1 MTKLFIKI
9 IIFFLALSLIMLGLV
24 WLAITILIFVLIY
37 KIALSNIFLLQYTI
51 LQKIVKGIF
60 LFIFF
65 LSATICVKLL
75 AFDIYKIPSSS
86 MENLLYP
93 GDVIVV
99 NKLKY
104 GPKLPRSPFEIP
116 WVNLAFY
123 MNKNTRA
130 RMKEIW
136 WDYSRW
142 DGTAAIKQ
150 GDVFVFSL
158 NTSLTFF
165 VVKRC
170 VGLPGETIRI
180 KRGEVYTNS
189 KLYNSPETV
198 KNNCNFRIKDKNLL
212 YEIINSLPVEGDI
225 TFDYRKPNFGSAI
238 FSTAEFE
245 FLQKKKCI
253 DSVSKNIDMYNA
265 EEKLLKTSSSKWTLD
280 NMGPIVIPKKGLVI
294 LLNSDNYMLYEKVIN
309 MFEKCKLTQKEGTY
323 FIDGKK
329 TTSYIFKLNYYFM
342 MGDNR
347 KGTHD
352 SRRWGFLPETNI
364 IGKVECILFSNK
376 NDEFQWD
383 RLFKML

>member
-1 MTKLFIKI
+1 MSKKHILLIIITLILLAQGLIWLTIIFISFTLIYCFSFRYISLIHSAILKKI
-9 IIFFLALSLIMLGLV
+9 VKSVFLIFFLLLS
-24 WLAITILIFVLIY
+24 TI
-37 KIALSNIFLLQYTI
+37 S
-51 LQKIVKGIF
+51 
-60 LFIFF
+60 
-65 LSATICVKLL
+65 VKLL

-93 GDVIVV
+93 EDVIVV

-123 MNKNTRA
+123 MNKDA
-130 RMKEIW
+130 RSRIKEIW

-142 DGTAAIKQ
+142 GGTTTIKQ

-170 VGLPGETIRI
+170 VGLPGDTINI
-180 KRGEVYTNS
+180 KKGEVYINS
-189 KLYNSPETV
+189 KLYNSPGTV
-198 KNNCNFRIKDKNLL
+198 KNNCSFRIKDKKLL
-212 YEIINSLPVEGDI
+212 YKILDSLSIEGYVNY
-225 TFDYRKPNFGSAI
+225 DYRKPHWGSAM
-238 FSTAEFE
+238 FSKKEFE
-245 FLQKKKCI
+245 FLKKENCI
-253 DSVSKNIDMYNA
+253 DSVRKKIDAYNT
-265 EEKLLKTSSSKWTLD
+265 EEKLLKIPASQWTLD
-280 NMGPIVIPKKGLVI
+280 DMGPIIIPKKDMQI
-294 LLNSDNYMLYEKVIN
+294 LLNPSNYMLYEKVIN
-309 MFEKCKLTQKEGTY
+309 MFEKCKLTEKEGTF
-323 FIDGKK
+323 FIDGKRANNYK
-329 TTSYIFKLNYYFM
+329 FKLNYYFM

-352 SRRWGFLPETNI
+352 SRRWGFLPETNV

-383 RLFKML
+383 RLFKKL

>member
-1 MTKLFIKI
+1 
-9 IIFFLALSLIMLGLV
+9 MLGLV